1 MSNTTSTISHLTHLL
16 LLQVWYELGEKA
28 DKVEEDD
35 DGAVEVGGVAAPPLA
50 GLQGSL
56 PGLHLTHGSLEHLG
70 NQL

>member
-1 MSNTTSTISHLTHLL
+1 MTHLL